1 MKFTV
6 GQVIYTKNRHD
17 RGGLRKT
24 TVTKI
29 GHKWVHLQSGQ
40 RINPN
45 VLPLRATD
53 AKGNYSESVYFSEEE
68 YTNMVALSEAWSDFR
83 KKVSYGSTPLG
94 LTVEDIESAKKL
106 LKLD

>member
-1 MKFTV
+1 
-6 GQVIYTKNRHD
+6 
-17 RGGLRKT
+17 
-24 TVTKI
+24 
-29 GHKWVHLQSGQ
+29 
-40 RINPN
+40 
-45 VLPLRATD
+45 
-53 AKGNYSESVYFSEEE
+53 VYFSEEE